1 MAKSIARERSS
12 GTQRLLEGKVTIVTG
27 ASRGIG
33 KATAR
38 VLATHG
44 ATVVLAARTEDA
56 IDSLS
61 EEITSGGGQAM
72 TVPVDVA
79 DPETVKKLV
88 SRTIDAYGRLDAA
101 FNNAGA
107 TFPPTPLA
115 DVPLER
121 FDQLMAVNARGIFLC
136 MKYEIPAMLAAGGG
150 SIVNMSSTGGLRAV
164 PGLAPYVASKHA
176 ILGLTKVAALDYAK
190 QGIRVNALVPATIL
204 TEQLASLDEA
214 QRQRIAAWM
223 PVGRMG
229 TPEEVGEVVA
239 WLLSEQSS
247 FITGAAIP
255 IDGGKLAAGA

>member
-1 MAKSIARERSS
+1 MARSLSRERTG
-12 GTQRLLEGKVTIVTG
+12 GTHRLLEGKVTIVTG

-38 VLATHG
+38 VLASHG
-44 ATVVLAARTEDA
+44 ATVVLAARTEEA
-56 IDSLS
+56 IVSLS
-61 EEITSGGGQAM
+61 DEIKSSGGQAM
-72 TVPVDVA
+72 AVVA
-79 DPETVKKLV
+79 DISDSESVRRLISKTV
-88 SRTIDAYGRLDAA
+88 DAFGHLDAA

-107 TFPPTPLA
+107 TFRPTPLA
-115 DVPLER
+115 DVPMER

-136 MKYEIPAMLAAGGG
+136 MKYEIPAMLQAGRG
-150 SIVNMSSTGGLRAV
+150 SIVNMSSTAGLRAV

-214 QRQRIAAWM
+214 QRQRVAAWM

-229 TPEEVGEVVA
+229 TPEEVGEAVA
-239 WLLSEQSS
+239 WLLSDQSS

-255 IDGGKLAAGA
+255 IDGGKLASGA